1 MFKLISFIITLII
14 LQGCQTQ
21 NITPKTNNNNIP
33 KWLLNPYVDGDSIAA
48 IGCSQIHFNGIA
60 AQKDLAI
67 SRAIDR
73 IAAQNRVIIENVTYR
88 ETYLQGNNKNSNLKS
103 SSLHTI
109 DKVKISTKI
118 KEIYTKQDGEIC
130 AWVVQK

>member
-21 NITPKTNNNNIP
+21 NITPKINNNNIP
-33 KWLLNPYVDGDSIAA
+33 KWLLNPYIDGDSIAA

-73 IAAQNRVIIENVTYR
+73 IAAQNKVIIENVTYR
-88 ETYLQGNNKNSNLKS
+88 ETYLEGNTKNSNLKS
-103 SSLHTI
+103 SSLHTV
-109 DKVKISTKI
+109 DNVKISTKI
-118 KEIYTKQDGEIC
+118 KEIYTKPDGEIC